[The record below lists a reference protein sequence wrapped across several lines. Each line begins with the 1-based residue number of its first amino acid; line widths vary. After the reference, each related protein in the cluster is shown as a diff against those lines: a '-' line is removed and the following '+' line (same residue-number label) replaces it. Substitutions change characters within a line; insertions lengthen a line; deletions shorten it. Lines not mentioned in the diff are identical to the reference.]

1 MRNKVN
7 EWQELS
13 LKKDIENIYKT
24 LYESK
29 SDSSLL
35 MVDIFMAVFS
45 LWLDKVYNMFNDL
58 WKCAVLTVVIAIPI
72 SIVIFRKIIN
82 KIRRHNSPYKAYSV
96 ETLVDVFD
104 NKVCYYVLTAESYYQ
119 MLVENQDNQDN
130 SVLEFY
136 FTEIWYY
143 INKAKSELFSMYNNE
158 NVFSEDSIKIQD
170 DKLVLA
176 TRLKNIMDMI
186 DHIGNNSNDLIKK
199 ISKISD
205 LKINKLQF
213 QLNDDYDQ
221 SYKFFVD
228 RMKGFFECLK

>member
-1 MRNKVN
+1 MRNKAN

-13 LKKDIENIYKT
+13 LKKDIENIYKI

-45 LWLDKVYNMFNDL
+45 LWLDKVYNTFDSL
-58 WKCAVLTVVIAIPI
+58 WKCIVLSVIIAIPI
-72 SIVIFRKIIN
+72 SIIIFRKIIN
-82 KIRRHNSPYKAYSV
+82 KIRHYNSPYKAYSV

-158 NVFSEDSIKIQD
+158 NVFSEDIIKIQD
-170 DKLVLA
+170 DRLVLA
-176 TRLKNIMDMI
+176 TRLKNVIDMI
-186 DHIGNNSNDLIKK
+186 DYIGSNSNDLIKK
-199 ISKISD
+199 INKKSN
-205 LKINKLQF
+205 LKINDLQY

-221 SYKFFVD
+221 SYKFFVE

>member
-1 MRNKVN
+1 MRNKAN

-13 LKKDIENIYKT
+13 LKKDIENIYKILDRNT
-24 LYESK
+24 
-29 SDSSLL
+29 SDSTTL
-35 MVDIFMAVFS
+35 MVDVLVAVFS
-45 LWLDKVYNMFNDL
+45 IWLDKLCNIFDNQL
-58 WKCAVLTVVIAIPI
+58 GSTVVMLFLLIPL
-72 SIVIFRKIIN
+72 IIN
-82 KIRRHNSPYKAYSV
+82 LSGKVKRWIMRHNSPYKTYSV
-96 ETLVDVFD
+96 ETFVDIFD
-104 NKVCYYVLTAESYYQ
+104 NKICYYVLTAESYYQ

-158 NVFSEDSIKIQD
+158 NVFSENIIKIQD

-176 TRLKNIMDMI
+176 TRLKNVIDMI
-186 DHIGNNSNDLIKK
+186 DYIGNNSNDLIKK
-199 ISKISD
+199 ISKKSN
-205 LKINKLQF
+205 LKINKLQY
-213 QLNDDYDQ
+213 QLNDEYDQ